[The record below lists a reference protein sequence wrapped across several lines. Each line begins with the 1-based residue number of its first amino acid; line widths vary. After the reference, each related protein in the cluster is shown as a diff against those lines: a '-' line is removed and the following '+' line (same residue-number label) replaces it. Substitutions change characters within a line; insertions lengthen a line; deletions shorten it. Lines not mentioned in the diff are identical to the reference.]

1 LRTKLIKV
9 ENLSKNYGSVKAV
22 KSISFELKD
31 GQVVGFLGANGAG
44 KSTTLKIM
52 TGYISPSSGNVFY
65 GKKNIQDDTSEI
77 QKDIGY
83 LPELNPL
90 YSEMI
95 VHDYLKFISE
105 VRGISEN
112 DFKNAFQK
120 VVEECSLNAVA
131 HRTIANCSKG
141 YKQRIGL
148 AAALIHD
155 PKILI
160 LDEPVTGLDPNQI
173 VEIRELIKKL
183 GKEKIVLM
191 SSHILQEIQA
201 TVDRIIIINEGSIV
215 ADGSSEELL
224 NDSAKGKADLKLEVS
239 NADENDIR
247 DMKAT
252 IPSIDIKNISKE
264 DSFTSIN
271 IEFPSNGD
279 PREDIFKY
287 AVDKNWVILEMVT
300 SKQNLEDI
308 FRKLTGNNKL
318 S

>member
-1 LRTKLIKV
+1 MIRV
-9 ENLSKNYGSVKAV
+9 ENLSKNYGSVEAV
-22 KSISFELKD
+22 KSISFELKG

-52 TGYISPSSGNVFY
+52 TGYISPSSGNVYY
-65 GKKNIQDDTSEI
+65 GERNIQEDTSDI

-105 VRGISEN
+105 VRGIPSSE
-112 DFKNAFQK
+112 FKSSFQR

-148 AAALIHD
+148 AAAMIHD

-173 VEIRELIKKL
+173 VEIRQLIKKL

-224 NDSAKGKADLKLEVS
+224 DDSAKGKAQLKMEVS

-252 IPSIDIKNISKE
+252 IPSIDIANIAKNESSTE
-264 DSFTSIN
+264 IN
-271 IEFPSNGD
+271 LEFLSSSD
-279 PREDIFKY
+279 PRADIFNY
-287 AVDKNWVILEMVT
+287 AVSKKWVILEMVA

-308 FRKLTGNNKL
+308 FRKLTGKGNL

>member
-1 LRTKLIKV
+1 MIKV
-9 ENLSKNYGSVKAV
+9 ENLSKDYGSVKAV

-65 GKKNIQDDTSEI
+65 GEKNIQDDTSEI

-224 NDSAKGKADLKLEVS
+224 NDSAKGKADLKLVVN

-264 DSFTSIN
+264 DSFTRIN

>member
-1 LRTKLIKV
+1 MIKV
-9 ENLSKNYGSVKAV
+9 ENLSKNYGSVNAV

-65 GKKNIQDDTSEI
+65 GEKNIQDDTSEI

-264 DSFTSIN
+264 DSFTRIN
-271 IEFPSNGD
+271 IEFPRNGD

>member
-1 LRTKLIKV
+1 MIKIDK
-9 ENLSKNYGSVKAV
+9 LSKNYGSVRAV
-22 KSISFELKD
+22 KSISFDLSD

-52 TGYISPSSGNVFY
+52 TGYISPTSGNVY
-65 GKKNIQDDTSEI
+65 YNDYNIQDHTSII

-90 YSEMI
+90 YTEMI
-95 VHDYLKFISE
+95 VHDYLKFISDI
-105 VRGISEN
+105 RGIPN
-112 DFKNAFQK
+112 DKFKSALHR
-120 VVEECSLNAVA
+120 VVEECGLNGVV
-131 HRTIANCSKG
+131 HRTIGNCSKG

-148 AAALIHD
+148 AAAMIHD

-173 VEIRELIKKL
+173 VEIRQLIRKL

-215 ADGSSEELL
+215 ADGTSDELL
-224 NDSAKGKADLKLEVS
+224 SDSSGKTELLLEVT
-239 NADENDIR
+239 NAEENDIS

-252 IPSIDIKNISKE
+252 IPSIDIKSIQKE
-264 DSFTSIN
+264 NSSTSISIN
-271 IEFPSNGD
+271 YVATSD
-279 PREDIFKY
+279 PRADIFNY
-287 AVDKNWVILEMVT
+287 AVEKKWSILQMVS

-308 FRKLTGNNKL
+308 FRNLTSSGKE
-318 S
+318 

>member
-1 LRTKLIKV
+1 MIKV
-9 ENLSKNYGSVKAV
+9 ENLSKNYDSVKAV
-22 KSISFELKD
+22 KSISFELND

-65 GKKNIQDDTSEI
+65 GEKNIQDDTSEI

-264 DSFTSIN
+264 DSFTRIN

>member
-1 LRTKLIKV
+1 MIKV
-9 ENLSKNYGSVKAV
+9 ENLSKNYGSVNAV

-65 GKKNIQDDTSEI
+65 GEKNIQDDTSEI

-252 IPSIDIKNISKE
+252 IPSIDIKSISKE
-264 DSFTSIN
+264 DSFTRIS

>member
-1 LRTKLIKV
+1 MIKV

-22 KSISFELKD
+22 RSISFELKD

-65 GKKNIQDDTSEI
+65 GEKNIQDDTSEI

-95 VHDYLKFISE
+95 VHDYLKFIYE

-252 IPSIDIKNISKE
+252 IPSIEIKNISKE